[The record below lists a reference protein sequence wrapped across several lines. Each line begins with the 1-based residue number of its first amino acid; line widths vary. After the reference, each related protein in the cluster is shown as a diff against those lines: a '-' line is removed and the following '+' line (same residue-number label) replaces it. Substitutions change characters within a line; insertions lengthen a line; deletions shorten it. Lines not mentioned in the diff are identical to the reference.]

1 MQNLWVSYGFLLL
14 RFSYFIIIIIIV
26 VIIIFIII
34 IVYYAEMF
42 L

>member
-14 RFSYFIIIIIIV
+14 RFSYFISIIIV
-26 VIIIFIII
+26 VIIIVIII